1 MKAIFCRIDKAS
13 VPKFYYL
20 HTSLYFFHFLRLPGT
35 TVCPLYILCN
45 YLCTVINWKT
55 SVQFQ
60 KETYWIPL
68 TLKWILCH
76 TTVVEL
82 LSHVWLFVT
91 SWTITI
97 RLLCPSYFPSKNTG
111 VDCHFLHQGI
121 FQTVR
126 FNLHILPCRWII
138 YHWSTR
144 QDRQM
149 DRLVPEDRYRHQTDR
164 QNPWRTIDRSL
175 WYSTGG
181 SDQYHPQEKEMQ
193 KGKMIV

>member
-1 MKAIFCRIDKAS
+1 MDREAWRAAIHGVTKILTWLSNWTELNKKKSKLSILKAIFCHIDKAS

-149 DRLVPEDRYRHQTDR
+149 DRLVPEDR
-164 QNPWRTIDRSL
+164 
-175 WYSTGG
+175 
-181 SDQYHPQEKEMQ
+181 
-193 KGKMIV
+193 